1 MKAIM
6 DKLGAAVEEY
16 QSKKHPFFRRQIAA
30 AFAVVENGPDASDYV
45 VRIFLSSQGESAE
58 AGKWKAEHYVSR
70 SNDDAC
76 NNAVMGCSYSVVDVT
91 DYLCRYY
98 WEQGEPFLV

>member
-1 MKAIM
+1 MITIMKKLAAAI
-6 DKLGAAVEEY
+6 DEHNKY
-16 QSKKHPFFRRQIAA
+16 RCFNRQIVG
-30 AFAVVENGPDASDYV
+30 AFAVVENGPDAIDDV
-45 VRIFLSSQGESAE
+45 VRIFLSSQDESAE
-58 AGKWKAEHYVSR
+58 AGKWKAEHYASR

-76 NNAVMGCSYSVVDVT
+76 YNAVLGCSYSVVDIT